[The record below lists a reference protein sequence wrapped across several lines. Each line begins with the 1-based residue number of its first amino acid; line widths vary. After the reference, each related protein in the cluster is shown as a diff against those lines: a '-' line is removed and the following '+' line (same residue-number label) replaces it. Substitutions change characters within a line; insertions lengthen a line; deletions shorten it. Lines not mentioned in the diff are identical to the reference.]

1 MADAIAR
8 IGNFIT
14 ANWAEFVKLIDK
26 LWAFLKDTI
35 FKDDS
40 PFATT
45 KGE

>member
-1 MADAIAR
+1 MKDAFVKVI
-8 IGNFIT
+8 NFLN
-14 ANWAEFVKLIDK
+14 ANWAEFVALVHKV
-26 LWAFLKDTI
+26 WAFLKDTI

>member
-1 MADAIAR
+1 MANALAR

-14 ANWAEFVKLIDK
+14 ANWESFVKLIDK
-26 LWAFLKDTI
+26 LWAFLKETI